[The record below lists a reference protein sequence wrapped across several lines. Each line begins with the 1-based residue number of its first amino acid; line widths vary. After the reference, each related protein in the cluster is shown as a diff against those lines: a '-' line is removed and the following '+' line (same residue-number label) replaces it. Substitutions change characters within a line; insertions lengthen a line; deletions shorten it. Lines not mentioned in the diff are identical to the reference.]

1 MQNCNYFCTNLIPDL
16 DNGAGSCWQFSVG
29 WSRKVLLGNMI
40 FKQRPEKDQGMSH
53 VDLGGDNFR

>member
-29 WSRKVLLGNMI
+29 KVLLGNMI
-40 FKQRPEKDQGMSH
+40 FKQRPEKDQGLSH
-53 VDLGGDNFR
+53 VDLGIDNFR